1 MSSTILDRRRGPW
14 GGEKT
19 WKTEQGSKIG
29 KVLTKSRGDTDLKE
43 KEITDFIL
51 VEITWPKRYN
61 GRKMEGKGSNEKLWK
76 KILE

>member
-14 GGEKT
+14 GGGENLENGARVKD
-19 WKTEQGSKIG
+19 WKSVNKE
-29 KVLTKSRGDTDLKE
+29 SRGDTGLKE

-61 GRKMEGKGSNEKLWK
+61 GRKMEGKGSNEKL
-76 KILE
+76 